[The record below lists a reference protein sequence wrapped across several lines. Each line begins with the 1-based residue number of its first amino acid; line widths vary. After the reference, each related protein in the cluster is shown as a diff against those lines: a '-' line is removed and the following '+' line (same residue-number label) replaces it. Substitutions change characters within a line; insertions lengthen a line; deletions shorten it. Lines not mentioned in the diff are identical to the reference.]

1 MRKLRSYP
9 FQESLS
15 QAASR
20 LHKAG
25 NLSESADLY
34 SEMQDAQPADFDALY
49 ALALT
54 RQQAGA
60 FDDSLLILRRALAL
74 NPRFAEGW
82 RLQGTLLRRLKRW
95 QDALACFD
103 TALSLDPRLAE
114 ALSSRAAVLAET
126 SRPAESLAT
135 LDRML
140 ALQPDDAA
148 GWNNRGS
155 VLVSMLRLD
164 EALVSFDRALAID
177 PDFIEALNN
186 RAVMLLQLL
195 RLDEALATCD
205 AAVRLRPDHAVSWN
219 TRGNALVAL
228 KRYQEA
234 VASYDRA
241 LEIEPA
247 LDAATENR
255 DLALLELKRLT
266 RCPPGYL
273 RGLFDEFSSDYDQT
287 MLEVLGYQAHLHLR
301 RLADRVL
308 AGGPSGRRILDL
320 GSGTGLVGE
329 AFKDLAKGGRLDGV
343 DLSPRMIDEA
353 SRRGIYDSL
362 ILGDI
367 ETMLQVVERRYDLI
381 LAADTMIYFGDLAPT
396 FAGVFQRLVPGGF
409 YVFAVERMEGHG
421 WEQTEDKRFRHG
433 EGYLRAAAAG
443 ADLDF
448 VDLMECV
455 LRRQG
460 NEPVP
465 GLAVALRKPAA

>member
-1 MRKLRSYP
+1 MRKSRSYR
-9 FQESLS
+9 FLIQDASSLH
-15 QAASR
+15 QA
-20 LHKAG
+20 
-25 NLSESADLY
+25 NDLSEAADLY
-34 SEMQDAQPADFDALY
+34 QEILDAQPADFDALY

-54 RQQAGA
+54 RLQEGE
-60 FDDSLLILRRALAL
+60 FDDSLLVLRRALAL

-82 RLQGTLLRRLKRW
+82 RLQGTLLRRLRRW

-103 TALSLDPRLAE
+103 IALSIEPGFAE

-140 ALQPDDAA
+140 ALQPGDAA

-155 VLVSMLRLD
+155 VLVSMLRLE
-164 EALVSFDRALAID
+164 EALASFDRALAIA

-195 RLDEALATCD
+195 RPDEALATCE
-205 AAVRLRPDHAVSWN
+205 AAVRLRADHAVSWN
-219 TRGNALVAL
+219 TRGNALMAM

-234 VASYDRA
+234 MTSYDRA

-247 LDAATENR
+247 LAAAAENR

-287 MLEVLGYQAHLHLR
+287 MLEVLGYRAHLHLR
-301 RLADRVL
+301 ALADRVL
-308 AGGPSGRRILDL
+308 APGSAGRRILDL
-320 GSGTGLVGE
+320 GSGTGLVGD

-353 SRRGIYDSL
+353 SRRGIYDAL

-367 ETMLQVVERRYDLI
+367 ETVLQTVERSYELI

-396 FAGVFQRLVPGGF
+396 LAGVFNRLVPGGF
-409 YVFAVERMEGHG
+409 YLFAVERMEGHG

-433 EGYLRAAAAG
+433 EDYLRAVAASEA
-443 ADLDF
+443 LVF
-448 VDLMECV
+448 VDLMPCV

-460 NEPVP
+460 NEPVL
-465 GLAVALRKPAA
+465 GLAVALRRPAA